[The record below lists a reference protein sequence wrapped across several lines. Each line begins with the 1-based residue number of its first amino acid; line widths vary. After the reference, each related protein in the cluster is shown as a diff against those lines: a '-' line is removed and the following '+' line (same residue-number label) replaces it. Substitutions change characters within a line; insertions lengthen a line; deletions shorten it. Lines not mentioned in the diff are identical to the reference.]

1 MLGFFP
7 FILSSWFC
15 SPLVLTWS
23 QSQMSCWLEADVTK
37 QTIYQTCDAAGSGC
51 HRFDLIVSEEELWEE
66 IIVAN
71 FFCIKLQSVFP
82 PTLFIKPNR

>member
-1 MLGFFP
+1 MFSSGVDMVAKPNVMLARGR
-7 FILSSWFC
+7 C
-15 SPLVLTWS
+15 HK
-23 QSQMSCWLEADVTK
+23 ADD
-37 QTIYQTCDAAGSGC
+37 ISDID
-51 HRFDLIVSEEELWEE
+51 FDLIVSEEELWEE